1 MDAPNIKFQLIYH
14 IVSDDKNILSVSDL
28 CDIANVSR
36 SGYYHW
42 VNTANLRKA
51 REEADRADFELIL
64 DAYNY
69 RSYKKGAR
77 GIQMRLIHLEPPI
90 QMNVKKIRR
99 LMKKYNLFCPIRKAN
114 PYRRMA
120 KALRTNNVA
129 DNLLQCEFTEHG
141 PRFVLLTD
149 ITYIPFDGH
158 FFYLSTIMDAYTK
171 QALSYMLSESLEL
184 DFVLETVNLL
194 MNTHGIS
201 LQAETLIHSDQG
213 CHYTSYKFIQ
223 LIKDSNLRQS
233 MSRRGNCWDNA
244 PQESFFG
251 HMKDEIDLSNC
262 RDFCDVK
269 YKIDDWIDYYNND
282 RYQWQLAKLSP
293 NEFYQFITTGNY
305 PLAINNIPEAKV

>member
-1 MDAPNIKFQLIYH
+1 MDAPNIKFQLIYD

-42 VNTANLRKA
+42 VNTANLREA
-51 REEADRADFELIL
+51 REAADRADFEHIL

-77 GIQMRLIHLEPPI
+77 GIQMRLLHLEPPI

-129 DNLLQCEFTEHG
+129 DNLLQREFTEHG
-141 PRFVLLTD
+141 PRFVLLTE

-158 FFYLSTIMDAYTK
+158 FFYL
-171 QALSYMLSESLEL
+171 
-184 DFVLETVNLL
+184 NH
-194 MNTHGIS
+194 HGC
-201 LQAETLIHSDQG
+201 LYQTG
-213 CHYTSYKFIQ
+213 FI
-223 LIKDSNLRQS
+223 LCSK
-233 MSRRGNCWDNA
+233 
-244 PQESFFG
+244 
-251 HMKDEIDLSNC
+251 
-262 RDFCDVK
+262 
-269 YKIDDWIDYYNND
+269 
-282 RYQWQLAKLSP
+282 
-293 NEFYQFITTGNY
+293 
-305 PLAINNIPEAKV
+305 